1 MYPETQVQTPGEE
14 FGRKAVEEALA
25 KAAAYCGHETQ
36 RIALESESRVA
47 ALGAELARLRDDEH
61 ILQARLQRAL
71 PTGDAKD
78 RRRKAL
84 YYWIVTIAL
93 TVAGFFF
100 SLLAFAP
107 YRLGWKSYL
116 YCAGIALVA
125 PFCVEKFLETWS
137 SPKLMK
143 ALATAACL
151 SALTSLVLLSLI
163 RGDVLAEQIHAVS
176 PVVILAGESPQAP
189 PPQTEFYDKT
199 VCLLRLVM
207 ALLAFSMELGAGL
220 ALYEAR
226 RYSAN
231 AGEDYDRLL
240 AELNSIRQHMVARLA
255 ELRSAQN
262 AAPMFQNQFWR
273 DFYHAL
279 SDGVSRT
286 SLVKIFALALC
297 LMLVFATQAR
307 AESLSLVITLDLSKS
322 VAVGAP
328 GQRQEFNKNVEATGE
343 ILAHIPASSHVMII
357 GITDQSFGE
366 PVILLDARIP
376 PDPGYFDERLT
387 AARRAL
393 LQAWLTRTKALAP
406 SFRHTDIL
414 GALLLASQVFQAQPK
429 GRRVLVI
436 FSDMR
441 ENAGNLN
448 LGESNLKSAHLAP

>member
-1 MYPETQVQTPGEE
+1 
-14 FGRKAVEEALA
+14 
-25 KAAAYCGHETQ
+25 
-36 RIALESESRVA
+36 
-47 ALGAELARLRDDEH
+47 
-61 ILQARLQRAL
+61 
-71 PTGDAKD
+71 
-78 RRRKAL
+78 
-84 YYWIVTIAL
+84 
-93 TVAGFFF
+93 
-100 SLLAFAP
+100 
-107 YRLGWKSYL
+107 
-116 YCAGIALVA
+116 
-125 PFCVEKFLETWS
+125 
-137 SPKLMK
+137 
-143 ALATAACL
+143 
-151 SALTSLVLLSLI
+151 
-163 RGDVLAEQIHAVS
+163 
-176 PVVILAGESPQAP
+176 
-189 PPQTEFYDKT
+189 
-199 VCLLRLVM
+199 
-207 ALLAFSMELGAGL
+207 
-220 ALYEAR
+220 
-226 RYSAN
+226 
-231 AGEDYDRLL
+231 
-240 AELNSIRQHMVARLA
+240 
-255 ELRSAQN
+255 
-262 AAPMFQNQFWR
+262 
-273 DFYHAL
+273 
-279 SDGVSRT
+279 
-286 SLVKIFALALC
+286 VKIFALALC